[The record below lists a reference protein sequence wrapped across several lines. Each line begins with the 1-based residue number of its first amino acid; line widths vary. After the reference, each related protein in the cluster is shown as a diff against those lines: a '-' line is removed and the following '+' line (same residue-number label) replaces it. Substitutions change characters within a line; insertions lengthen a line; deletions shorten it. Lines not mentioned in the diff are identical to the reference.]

1 MVVAALI
8 VSIVALVV
16 SALCALAVMEL
27 LASRSHGRTEV
38 DDSLIEEFEVPASVA
53 GTAASSH
60 GLPERIDHL
69 DRHLALFLSP
79 MCAHCAAIASS
90 LGGMVPDDLTVVVT
104 ASAPE
109 RMRVWS
115 RDRGLSTDDV
125 VFDDDMSI
133 VGSLK
138 VASSP
143 TVVGFGA
150 GRVVFAAG
158 IGGKAAL
165 EKLLEQCSSGFS
177 EDISDLLGP
186 TSGQEPGGSPG

>member
-1 MVVAALI
+1 MIIAALI
-8 VSIVALVV
+8 VSIVALAV

-27 LASRSHGRTEV
+27 VASRSQGAPEA
-38 DDSLIEEFEVPASVA
+38 DDALIEEFEVPANVA

-60 GLPERIDHL
+60 GLPEHIDHT
-69 DRHLALFLSP
+69 DRHLVLVLSP
-79 MCAHCAAIASS
+79 MCIRCTAIASS
-90 LGGMVPDDLTVVVT
+90 LRGTVPDDLTVVVT

-115 RDRGLSTDDV
+115 LERRLSADDV

-158 IGGKAAL
+158 IGGDAAL
-165 EKLLEQCSSGFS
+165 EELLEQCSSGFS
-177 EDISDLLGP
+177 EDISDP
-186 TSGQEPGGSPG
+186 SRQTSRQEPGGSSG